1 MQIESVS
8 YCWSENDPLSV
19 DFLRSAESQILTV
32 EQKVSRK
39 GEISAEVCTYEINA
53 GKMQRA
59 TVTSIAMGTQ
69 ICCHSFSPDQEKLF
83 LGSIDRKICLHDL
96 VQQVTKVTTRID
108 IVSKQ
113 TCIYL
118 YTIVIYIIKLHINCR
133 YPRNVHGTRIVV
145 LLW

>member
-39 GEISAEVCTYEINA
+39 GEISAEVCTYEINS

-59 TVTSIAMGTQ
+59 TMTSIAIGTQ

-83 LGSIDRKICLHDL
+83 LGSIDRKISLHDL

-108 IVSKQ
+108 IVSIKFLHTYVIICNSVSYYQ
-113 TCIYL
+113 IIHSIYTDTHTMCMAL
-118 YTIVIYIIKLHINCR
+118 
-133 YPRNVHGTRIVV
+133 G
-145 LLW
+145 